1 MSFEKLYIELTDA
14 CNLNCVMCYRHNWP
28 DLGGHMPTAMVDKI
42 IGELGDNPSL
52 KEIVLGGIGEPTVHP
67 AFKEILP
74 RLKDYKVTVTT
85 NGTTIDEAM
94 ARLMIRYVDKLV
106 VSIDGSASAY
116 DRIRGFEYHELMK
129 NLQTINRIKKS
140 DRSHTPELQIQMVIA
155 EDNQEDIPSV
165 IEVASKL
172 KASELILSNMI
183 PVTQADAGKILYTR
197 YDNQEIHR
205 YFQGIRPLAYRRGL
219 ELRITESRVK
229 TDRVCRFIDF
239 EAMVVNSLGEVTP
252 CYRLMH
258 DGEEVVFGRLKKVE
272 KAVYGRVMEKSL
284 LAIWEDPAY
293 VTFRNMVKGN
303 RYPSC
308 MDCDLVE
315 GCDFVRSTAADCHGN
330 TPSCADCLW
339 SRNIIYCV

>member
-1 MSFEKLYIELTDA
+1 MPFEKLYIELTDA

-28 DLGGHMPTAMVDKI
+28 DLGGHMSHEMLEKI

-74 RLKDYKVTVTT
+74 RLDGYRVTVTT
-85 NGTTIDEAM
+85 NGTTLDEDM
-94 ARLMIRYVDKLV
+94 SELFVRHVDRLV
-106 VSIDGSASAY
+106 VSVDGSASVY
-116 DRIRGFEYHELMK
+116 DRIRGFEYFELLK
-129 NLQTINRIKKS
+129 NLQGMDAVKRRH
-140 DRSHTPELQIQMVIA
+140 RSHTPQLQIQMVVSK
-155 EDNQEDIPSV
+155 DNQKDIPAV
-165 IEVASKL
+165 IEMASNL
-172 KASELILSNMI
+172 GASELILSNMI
-183 PVTQADAGKILYTR
+183 PVTLEDAEKILYTQF
-197 YDNQEIHR
+197 DNREIYN
-205 YFQGIRPLAYRRGL
+205 YFQGIRPLAFRKGL

-229 TDRVCRFIDF
+229 TDRVCRFVDY

-258 DGEEVVFGRLKKVE
+258 SGEEVVFNRLKKIE
-272 KAVYGRVMEKSL
+272 KAVYGRVMEKTL
-284 LAIWEDPAY
+284 LELWEDPHY